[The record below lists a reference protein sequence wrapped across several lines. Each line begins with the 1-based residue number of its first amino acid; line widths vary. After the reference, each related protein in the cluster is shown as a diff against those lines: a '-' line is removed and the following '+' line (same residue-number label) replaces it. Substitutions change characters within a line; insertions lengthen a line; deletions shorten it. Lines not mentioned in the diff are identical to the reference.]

1 MAAFSYKAMTKD
13 GRRVDGTVQA
23 TDRRG
28 ALAAVRK
35 LGHTPL
41 SVSEA
46 GGGSAAKKAADA
58 KSESIW
64 NMKIGGRADSMNQV
78 EVLLFTSELA
88 DLLEAGMTLGQ
99 ALGCLAN
106 QGEEGSAQRTVAQD
120 LCQRI
125 VNGEAFSDAV
135 AHHPKSF
142 QPLYANM
149 IRAGEASGAMVG
161 VLRRLVEH
169 YERTDSM
176 RSKIKGAMTY
186 PLFVLVFGIGAVI
199 AAMTFIIPRFKAVFA
214 KLGGELPAPTQ
225 LLMRMS
231 DFMVAYGWIIALAA
245 AAGVVLFN
253 RWKKTPAGRAKVDGW
268 KLRAP
273 LISGIVACGAYSSL
287 AFTLQTLLTNGVNV
301 LQALKI
307 AENTCDNAVIGQALA
322 TARKRVTDG
331 TSISGPLAASGA
343 FPRMMT
349 DMLAVGEQAGSL
361 SSSLGHIGHRY
372 QKDMDRNIAK
382 FTTALGPLMIGLISI
397 GVGFIAYAIVSA
409 VFAMSSHIG
418 R

>member
-46 GGGSAAKKAADA
+46 GGAAAAAKKAG
-58 KSESIW
+58 KGESIW
-64 NMKIGGRADSMNQV
+64 NMKVGGTSDTMTQM

-142 QPLYANM
+142 QPLYSNM

-169 YERTDSM
+169 YERFDSM
-176 RSKIKGAMTY
+176 KSKIKGAMTY

-199 AAMTFIIPRFKAVFA
+199 IAMTFIIPRFKSVFA
-214 KLGGELPAPTQ
+214 KLGGSLPTPT
-225 LLMRMS
+225 LVLMNMS
-231 DFMVAYGWIIALAA
+231 DVVVEYGWMVALAA
-245 AAGVVLFN
+245 AAGVVWFG
-253 RWKKTPAGRAKVDGW
+253 RWKKTPEGRTKVDGW

-273 LISGIVACGAYSSL
+273 LISGIVAAGAYSSL
-287 AFTLQTLLTNGVNV
+287 AYTLQTLLTNGVNV

-307 AENTCDNAVIGQALA
+307 AEDTCENAVIGQALA

-361 SSSLGHIGHRY
+361 TSSLGHIGLRY

-382 FTTALGPLMIGLISI
+382 FTNALGPLMIGLISV

-418 R
+418 K